1 MALDLRYP
9 LAEHGAGK
17 NAKDFILFSIF
28 EYDGGA
34 VTISKAGATETT
46 RKKGSAITTIALP
59 IQSTIQD
66 SITCDWK
73 EDSLD
78 FIKAGAAIAGLEFME
93 TGGVKKSG
101 AQIQQALQAAAKK
114 GSDGKTAAGN
124 AVSTA
129 LLEGALGANLRSRF
143 SGEVMNPNLELL
155 FNGPT
160 LRTFNFSF
168 FMSARSPEEATDI
181 KKIIN
186 AFKKN
191 MAPRTTASLFLKTPN
206 IFQIEYRSGFGKG
219 GLHQSLNKIKNCAL
233 QTCSVTYTPSGP
245 YSTFDDPDKTMT
257 AYKLDLSFGEL
268 DPIYDSDYKDGHL
281 IGF

>member
-34 VTISKAGATETT
+34 VNINTNFALQTN

-66 SITCDWK
+66 SNTCDWK

-78 FIKAGAAIAGLEFME
+78 FVKAAAADFGLEVTQ
-93 TGGVKKSG
+93 TGQAKQSVGSIAKA
-101 AQIQQALQAAAKK
+101 AQ
-114 GSDGKTAAGN
+114 TAAGTGALGK
-124 AVSTA
+124 AVSTS
-129 LLEGALGANLRSRF
+129 LIEGALGANLRSRF
-143 SGEVMNPNLELL
+143 SGEVMNPNIELL

-160 LRTFNFSF
+160 LRTFTFGF
-168 FMSARSPEEATDI
+168 FMSARDEDEATKI
-181 KKIIN
+181 KQIIN
-186 AFKKN
+186 AFKRN
-191 MAPRTTASLFLKTPN
+191 MAPKSSQSLFLKTPN
-206 IFQIEYRSGFGKG
+206 IFQIEYKSGTGNKG
-219 GLHQSLNKIKNCAL
+219 SLHQSLNKIKTCAL
-233 QTCSVTYTPSGP
+233 QSCNVTYTPGGT
-245 YSTFDDPDKTMT
+245 YSTFDDDAKTMT
-257 AYKLDLSFGEL
+257 AYKLDLQFGEL
-268 DPIYDSDYKDGHL
+268 DPIYDSDYSDGHL

>member
-1 MALDLRYP
+1 MADLRYP
-9 LAEHGAGK
+9 KSEFTPAGK
-17 NAKDFILFSIF
+17 NAGDYILFSIF

-34 VTISKAGATETT
+34 VTTNKNFALQTT
-46 RKKGSAITTIALP
+46 RKKGNAITTIALP
-59 IQSTIQD
+59 IQSGIQD
-66 SITCDWK
+66 SNNCKWE

-78 FIKAGAAIAGLEFME
+78 FIKASAADFG
-93 TGGVKKSG
+93 TK
-101 AQIQQALQAAAKK
+101 IQQQGLSESSQKSISNITAAAQ
-114 GSDGKTAAGN
+114 TAAKTGAMGK
-124 AVSTA
+124 AVGTA
-129 LLEGALGANLRSRF
+129 LLEGALNANLRSRF

-160 LRTFNFSF
+160 LRTFSFGF

-191 MAPRTTASLFLKTPN
+191 MAAKTSESLFLKSPN
-206 IFQIEYRSGFGKG
+206 IFEIKYMDGSTGA
-219 GLHQSLNKIKNCAL
+219 LHQSLNKIKNCAL
-233 QTCSVTYTPSGP
+233 QGCNVTYTPGGP
-245 YSTFDDPDKTMT
+245 YSTFDDPAKTMT
-257 AYKLDLSFGEL
+257 AYKLDLMFGEL